1 MHRSSIAMR
10 TPLSTAL
17 ILLATPATAFAAE
30 EGGKVNLLSPNG
42 GLMFWTLLIFI
53 VLLVV
58 LSRYAFKPL
67 VAAVEAREAALE
79 SAITNAQQDRDAA
92 AKLLAEQQAQL
103 DAARAEAQ
111 KFIADGRATS
121 EKLKASMLEETR
133 AQQQELLERAKRDIE
148 NEKLRAIG
156 DLRREAVD
164 LALAGASKLIAKNL
178 DDAGNRKLVEDF
190 LASIPAAGTR

>member
-1 MHRSSIAMR
+1 MR
-10 TPLSTAL
+10 TPLCTAL
-17 ILLATPATAFAAE
+17 VLLATPATAFAAE

-53 VLLVV
+53 VLLIV
-58 LSRYAFKPL
+58 LSRFAFKPL

-79 SAITNAQQDRDAA
+79 AAITKAQQDREAA
-92 AKLLAEQQAQL
+92 SKLLADQMAQL
-103 DAARAEAQ
+103 EAARAEAQ
-111 KFIADGRATS
+111 KYIADGRATS

-133 AQQQELLERAKRDIE
+133 AQQQEMIERAKRDIE
-148 NEKLRAIG
+148 NEKQRAIG

-164 LALAGASKLIAKNL
+164 LALAGAGKLIAKNL

-190 LASIPAAGTR
+190 LASIPAAGSR

>member
-1 MHRSSIAMR
+1 MRSSI
-10 TPLSTAL
+10 LSAL
-17 ILLATPATAFAAE
+17 LVLATPATAFAAE

-67 VAAVEAREAALE
+67 IAAVEAREASLE
-79 SAITNAQQDRDAA
+79 AMLTKAQQDRDAA
-92 AKLLAEQQAQL
+92 ATLLAEQQAQL
-103 DAARAEAQ
+103 DAARTEAQ
-111 KFIADGRATS
+111 KFIADGRATA
-121 EKLKASMLEETR
+121 EKLKSSMLEETK
-133 AQQQELLERAKRDIE
+133 AQQQELLDRARRDIE
-148 NEKLRAIG
+148 NEKVRAIA

-164 LALAGASKLIAKNL
+164 LALAGAGKLIARNL

-190 LASIPAAGTR
+190 LASIPTAGTR

>member
-1 MHRSSIAMR
+1 MR
-10 TPLSTAL
+10 TPLCTAL
-17 ILLATPATAFAAE
+17 VLLATPATAFAAE

-53 VLLVV
+53 VLLIV
-58 LSRYAFKPL
+58 LSRFAFKPL

-79 SAITNAQQDRDAA
+79 AAITKAQQDREAA
-92 AKLLAEQQAQL
+92 SKLLAEQQAQL

-111 KFIADGRATS
+111 KYIADGRATS

-133 AQQQELLERAKRDIE
+133 AQQQEMIERAKRDIE
-148 NEKLRAIG
+148 NEKQRAIG

-164 LALAGASKLIAKNL
+164 LALAGAGKLIAKNL

-190 LASIPAAGTR
+190 LASIPAAGSR

>member
-1 MHRSSIAMR
+1 MR